1 MDFFSDHTNILLVIV
16 AITSAVAL
24 AMPRF
29 LQRGARQLSVTE
41 AVKLA
46 NDRQGL
52 FLDIR
57 SPEHFKAG
65 SIPQSRNLPAA
76 DIAGKLGTLPKDR
89 PIIVVCERGRS
100 AVGVVNDLKG
110 KGFQDVF
117 FLEGGLAAWI
127 EAGLPLAKAQTRKH

>member
-1 MDFFSDHTNILLVIV
+1 VDFFADQTNILLVIV

-29 LQRGARQLSVTE
+29 LQRGARQLSVND

-65 SIPQSRNLPAA
+65 SIPQSRNVPAA
-76 DIAGKLGTLPKDR
+76 DIVNKLGTLPKDR
-89 PIIVVCERGRS
+89 PIIVVCERGRT
-100 AVGVVNDLKG
+100 AVGVVNTLKG
-110 KGFQDVF
+110 KGYDDVY

-127 EAGLPLAKAQTRKH
+127 EAGLPLARTQAKKH